1 MNKKDKDFKNI
12 NTVCNDCGN
21 KHGKHEAGISTWYIA
36 TCDICQKET
45 ECTEIRDF
53 GYLKVDDRKHFEF

>member
-1 MNKKDKDFKNI
+1 MDKDFNDI
-12 NTVCNDCGN
+12 NTVCFECGE
-21 KHGKHEAGISTWYIA
+21 KHGKHKAGICTVYIA

-53 GYLKVDDRKHFEF
+53 GYLKVDDRRRFEI